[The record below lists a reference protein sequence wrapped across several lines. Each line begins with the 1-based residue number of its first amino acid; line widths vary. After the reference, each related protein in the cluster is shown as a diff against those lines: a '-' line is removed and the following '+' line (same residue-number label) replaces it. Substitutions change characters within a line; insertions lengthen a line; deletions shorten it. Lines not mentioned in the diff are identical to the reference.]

1 MAAHPAFAD
10 LDPATRE
17 ALAKGIREFNDWRFY
32 DCHETLEDV
41 WREVGSKGEEGTLA
55 DFYQGIIK
63 IAAGFHHVLRDNH
76 RGAVNLLSDSF
87 RLLDRYRP
95 TTLGVDVERL
105 IADVRPCLS
114 RIIELGPQRLREFD
128 RALIPRITWR
138 EHGRNST

>member
-1 MAAHPAFAD
+1 MARPALAD

-17 ALAKGIREFNDWRFY
+17 ALAKGIREFNSWRFY

-63 IAAGFHHVLRDNH
+63 VAAGFHHVLRGNH
-76 RGAVNLLSDSF
+76 KGAVNLLSDAF
-87 RLLDRYRP
+87 RLLERFRP

-105 IADVRPCLS
+105 VRDVRPCLE
-114 RIIELGPQRLREFD
+114 RILDLGPGRLGDFD
-128 RALIPRITWR
+128 RAMIPRIVW
-138 EHGRNST
+138 EEEGRRDA